1 MIDKNAVIDPSAK
14 IAETATIGPWC
25 VIGPEVEIQEGTWV
39 GPHVVIKGPTRIGRD
54 NKIFQF
60 ASIGEDPQDK
70 KYNGER
76 TFLEIGDR
84 NIIREACTINRGVL
98 EAGGITRI
106 GNDNLF
112 MAYVHIAHDCV
123 IGNDTVFANHSAL
136 AGHVTIGDFVI
147 FGGVCGVHQFCQVG
161 AHSFIGAGTKIT
173 KDVLPFVLIDGGQE
187 AKACGL
193 NVVGLKR
200 RGYDT
205 EVVNNLRR
213 AYKIIYRGGL
223 TVPQALEQLLPL
235 AAECTE
241 VGIMMDALQQSTRGI
256 VR

>member
-1 MIDKNAVIDPSAK
+1 MIDKHTVIDPSAR
-14 IAETATIGPWC
+14 IGENVHIGPWS
-25 VIGPEVEIQEGTWV
+25 VIGPNVEIGAGTWI
-39 GPHVVIKGPTRIGRD
+39 GPHVVIKGPTKIGQD

-70 KYNGER
+70 KYSGEK

-84 NIIREACTINRGVL
+84 NVIRESCTINRGVL

-112 MAYVHIAHDCV
+112 MAYVHVAHDCV
-123 IGNDTVFANHSAL
+123 IGDHTIFANHSAL
-136 AGHVTIGDFVI
+136 AGHVVIGDFVI

-161 AHSFIGAGTKIT
+161 AHSFIGGGTKIT
-173 KDVLPFVLIDGGQE
+173 KDVLPYVLVDGGQE

-193 NVVGLKR
+193 NIVGLKR
-200 RGYDT
+200 RGFST
-205 EVVNNLRR
+205 ESVNTLRR
-213 AYKIIYRGGL
+213 AYKIIYRNGL
-223 TVPQALEQLLPL
+223 TVNQALEQL
-235 AAECTE
+235 AELVPECPE
-241 VGIMMDALQQSTRGI
+241 VVPMMKALQESTRGI